1 MKRSDGELPSLTLEL
16 RHDTLFSHA
25 VHTPA
30 GSGYLGWRHDL
41 RAILPASCCL
51 CCIAATAAYRAHACG
66 TGPLFQYCNHGH
78 CGHHSHRCDH
88 DRLGGHEKH
97 ADNVDVDDPAGRRD
111 DDDFFHLRA
120 APFRRLASCIPSED
134 WPLAARQLEQIR
146 LGVMLNL
153 AIGLSIIA
161 LMKLGRV

>member
-1 MKRSDGELPSLTLEL
+1 MTLYSAMLLVHLLAVVTWVGGMIFALFCL
-16 RHDTLFSHA
+16 R
-25 VHTPA
+25 PA
-30 GSGYLGWRHDL
+30 AI
-41 RAILPASCCL
+41 AILPPPQRIPLMHAALGRFFSIVIL
-51 CCIAATAAYRAHACG
+51 AIAVIIG
-66 TGPLFQYCNHGH
+66 TGATMIVSVGMKNMPTAWTWMIL
-78 CGHHSHRCDH
+78 
-88 DRLGGHEKH
+88 LG
-97 ADNVDVDDPAGRRD
+97 AVMMTI
-111 DDDFFHLRA
+111 FFHLRA

>member
-1 MKRSDGELPSLTLEL
+1 MLFIHLLAVVTWVGGMIFALFCLRPAASAVLPPPQRIALMHAALG
-16 RHDTLFSHA
+16 RFFSIVIMAIA
-25 VHTPA
+25 VIIATGVTMIVSGGTKNMPA
-30 GSGYLGWRHDL
+30 TWMWMILLG
-41 RAILPASCCL
+41 AVMMTI
-51 CCIAATAAYRAHACG
+51 
-66 TGPLFQYCNHGH
+66 
-78 CGHHSHRCDH
+78 
-88 DRLGGHEKH
+88 
-97 ADNVDVDDPAGRRD
+97 
-111 DDDFFHLRA
+111 FFHLRA